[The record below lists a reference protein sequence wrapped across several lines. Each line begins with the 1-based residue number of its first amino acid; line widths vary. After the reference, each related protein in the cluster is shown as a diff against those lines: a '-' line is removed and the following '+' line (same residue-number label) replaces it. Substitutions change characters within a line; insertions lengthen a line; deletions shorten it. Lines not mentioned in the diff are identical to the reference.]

1 MPVYINNTVH
11 SLTSTQASDWIAN
24 NAEREREERD
34 RETERQRG
42 RETER
47 QRRDQSQVKQFQA
60 EGTRWRCAFKDSLLL
75 AQSIHAEETSQKR
88 RAA

>member
-42 RETER
+42 RETE
-47 QRRDQSQVKQFQA
+47 
-60 EGTRWRCAFKDSLLL
+60 TRSESSKAIS
-75 AQSIHAEETSQKR
+75 S
-88 RAA
+88 